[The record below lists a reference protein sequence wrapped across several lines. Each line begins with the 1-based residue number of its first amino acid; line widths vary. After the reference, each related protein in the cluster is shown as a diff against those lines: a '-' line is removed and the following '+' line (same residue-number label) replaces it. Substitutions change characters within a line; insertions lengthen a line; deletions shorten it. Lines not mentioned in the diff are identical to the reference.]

1 MEMFTLKWFHILC
14 YFFNNYFLSS
24 IMSKEVNVLSLV
36 TVNINNR
43 QVQVEE
49 GATILEAAKLL
60 NIKIPTLC
68 HLNLHDTKMV
78 NQTASCRVCMVEV
91 EGRRNLAP
99 ACATPVYNN
108 MVVKTNSIRAIN
120 ARRTVVELLLSDH
133 PKDCLTCDK
142 NTNCEL
148 QKLAS
153 DLGVREIHYEGEIS
167 TYPIDDSSHSIV
179 RNLDKC
185 ILCRR
190 CETMC
195 NKVQTV
201 NVLSGVD
208 RGFNTVVAPAFNLPM
223 TDTACTYCGQCVAV
237 CPTAALTEV
246 NNVPKLWRALKD
258 KEKYVIVQTAPA
270 VRVALGE
277 EFGMEPGTVVTGKMA
292 SALRALGFAKVFD
305 TDFAADLTI
314 MEEASEFV
322 HRLQHGGRLPILT
335 SCCPG
340 WVKFFEHQFPDLLD
354 IPSSCKSPHEMF
366 GAVAKTYLAEKLGV
380 DPKKVVVVSI
390 MPCLAKKYEAA
401 RPELSNDGMQ
411 DVDIVIT
418 TRELAKMLREAGID
432 FASLDD
438 GDFDNPLGESTG
450 ASVIFGAT
458 GGVIEAALRTAY
470 EWLTNETLENV
481 EFNDLR
487 GMTGVKEASVRINDM
502 DVKIAVAHG
511 LGNARK
517 ILEDIRAGKANYH
530 AIEIMACPGGCIG
543 GGGQPYI
550 FGDTDILKK
559 RAEGIYNEDRNKP
572 IRKSH
577 ENPAVKA
584 LYEEFLGEPYGEKA
598 HHLLHTSYVEREKL

>member
-1 MEMFTLKWFHILC
+1 
-14 YFFNNYFLSS
+14 
-24 IMSKEVNVLSLV
+24 LSLV
-36 TVNINNR
+36 TVTINNR

-49 GATILEAAKLL
+49 GTTILEAAKLL

-78 NQTASCRVCMVEV
+78 NQIASCRVCVVEV
-91 EGRRNLAP
+91 DGRRNLAP
-99 ACATPVYNN
+99 ACATPVFDK
-108 MVVKTNSIRAIN
+108 MVVRTNSIRAIN

-133 PKDCLTCDK
+133 PKDCLICEK
-142 NTNCEL
+142 NTDCEL
-148 QKLAS
+148 QKLAA
-153 DLGVREIHYEGEIS
+153 DLGVREIPYKGEMS
-167 TYPIDDSSHSIV
+167 TYEIDDSSYSIV

-195 NKVQTV
+195 SKVQTV

-208 RGFNTVVAPAFNLPM
+208 RGFQTVVSPAFNLPM
-223 TDTACTYCGQCVAV
+223 TETSCTFCGQCVAV

-246 NNVPKLWRALKD
+246 NNVPKVWRALKNKD
-258 KEKYVIVQTAPA
+258 KYVIVQTAPA

-292 SALRALGFAKVFD
+292 SALRSLGFDKIFD

-366 GAVAKTYLAEKLGV
+366 GAVAKTYLADKIGIAPENI
-380 DPKKVVVVSI
+380 VVVSV

-401 RPELSNDGMQ
+401 RPELSNNGNQ

-418 TRELAKMLREAGID
+418 TRELAKMLKEAGID
-432 FASLDD
+432 FNSLEE
-438 GDFDNPLGESTG
+438 GEFDNPLGESTG

-458 GGVIEAALRTAY
+458 GGVLEAALRTAY
-470 EWLTNETLENV
+470 EWLTEETLENV
-481 EFNDLR
+481 EFHALR
-487 GMTGVKEASVRINDM
+487 GMDGVKEATVKINDM
-502 DVKIAVAHG
+502 DVNVAVAHG

-517 ILEDIRAGKANYH
+517 ILEAIRAGEANYH

-550 FGDTDILKK
+550 HGDVEILKK
-559 RAEGIYNEDRNKP
+559 RAEGVYSEDRGKVR
-572 IRKSH
+572 RKSH
-577 ENPAVKA
+577 ENEAVLK

-598 HHLLHTSYVEREKL
+598 HELLHTHYVGRQKL

>member
-1 MEMFTLKWFHILC
+1 
-14 YFFNNYFLSS
+14 
-24 IMSKEVNVLSLV
+24 VNVLSLV
-36 TVNINNR
+36 TVTINNR
-43 QVQVEE
+43 QLQVEE
-49 GATILEAAKLL
+49 GTTILEAAKLL

-99 ACATPVYNN
+99 SCATPVFNN
-108 MVVKTNSIRAIN
+108 MVIKTNTIRAIR

-133 PKDCLTCDK
+133 PKDCLTCPK
-142 NTNCEL
+142 NTDCEL
-148 QKLAS
+148 QSLAA
-153 DLGVREIHYEGEIS
+153 DLGVRDIPYQGEMS
-167 TYPIDDSSHSIV
+167 TYEIDNSSKSIV

-201 NVLSGVD
+201 NVLSAVD
-208 RGFNTVVAPAFNLPM
+208 RGFQTIVEPAFGLPM
-223 TDTACTYCGQCVAV
+223 TETACTFCGQCVAV

-246 NNVPKLWRALKD
+246 NNVPKVWRALKNKD
-258 KEKYVIVQTAPA
+258 KFVVVQTAPA

-277 EFGMEPGTVVTGKMA
+277 EFGLEPGTVVTGKMTA
-292 SALRALGFAKVFD
+292 ALRSLGFDKVFD

-314 MEEASEFV
+314 IEEASEFI
-322 HRLQHGGRLPILT
+322 HRLQHGGRMPILT

-366 GAVAKTYLAEKLGV
+366 GAITKTYLAEKMGI
-380 DPKKVVVVSI
+380 DPKNIVVVSV

-401 RPELSNDGMQ
+401 RPELSNNGMQ
-411 DVDIVIT
+411 DVDVVIT
-418 TRELAKMLREAGID
+418 TRELAKMLKEAGID
-432 FASLDD
+432 FNSLED
-438 GDFDNPLGESTG
+438 GDFDHPLGESTG

-470 EWLTNETLENV
+470 EWLTNETLESV
-481 EFNDLR
+481 EFHALR
-487 GMTGVKEASVRINDM
+487 GMDGVKEATVKINDL
-502 DVKIAVAHG
+502 DVNIAVAHG

-517 ILEDIRAGKANYH
+517 ILESIRAGEAHYH
-530 AIEIMACPGGCIG
+530 AIEIMACPGGCIN
-543 GGGQPYI
+543 GGGQPYNH
-550 FGDTDILKK
+550 GDVDVIKK
-559 RAEGIYNEDRNKP
+559 RMEGLYSEDRSKTL
-572 IRKSH
+572 RKSH
-577 ENPAVKA
+577 ENPAIKK
-584 LYEEFLGEPYGEKA
+584 LYDEFLGEPYGEKA
-598 HHLLHTSYVEREKL
+598 HHLLHTEYTKRRKL